1 MKTPTKRG
9 IRLIV
14 AVIIALTFSGVLLA
28 LIFLSIPESN
38 SDILKVL
45 VGFLGGAFITMTSF
59 YFGDSDNVPEIVDKN
74 V

>member
-9 IRLIV
+9 IRFIV
-14 AVIIALTFSGVLLA
+14 AIIIALSFFGILSA
-28 LIFLSIPESN
+28 LFFLEIPASN

-59 YFGDSDNVPEIVDKN
+59 YFGDSDSLPDQAS
-74 V
+74 